1 MRGDVLGELERK
13 MNKDRKEIIMGKKR
27 NCRMTDEEKKMH
39 ERAVKLRKM
48 TDAQLCEFVDRT
60 YGIGMEEGANLA
72 ETNTPKAPE
81 KVVDGAASV
90 KAFIEYLTG
99 RVGTGNRIGNG
110 TILQLNRELET
121 AKKDGMFSGERQ

>member
-1 MRGDVLGELERK
+1 
-13 MNKDRKEIIMGKKR
+13 MNTERKEIIMSKKR

-39 ERAVKLRKM
+39 ERAIKLRKM

-60 YGIGMEEGANLA
+60 YGRGMEEGAKLT

-81 KVVDGAASV
+81 KTADGAACV
-90 KAFIEYLTG
+90 KAFIEYLTS

-121 AKKDGMFSGERQ
+121 AKKGGMFSGESQ